1 MISDEMEQNIKEPS
15 FKPLLENGII
25 NHFRFMSKII

>member
-1 MISDEMEQNIKEPS
+1 MISDEIEQNIKKPS